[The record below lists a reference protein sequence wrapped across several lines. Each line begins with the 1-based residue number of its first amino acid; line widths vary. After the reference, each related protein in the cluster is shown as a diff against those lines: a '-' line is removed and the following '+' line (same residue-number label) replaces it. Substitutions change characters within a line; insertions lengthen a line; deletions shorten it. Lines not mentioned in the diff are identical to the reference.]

1 MNGRV
6 PPLLNLCTLVIAS
19 ASKQARSC
27 SRASP
32 VIINYQIMRLPSP
45 TTLIDIDDLALIDI
59 GNEIRLFEGGGKWSN
74 FVDGKDGFFYGIP
87 SDARRV

>member
-1 MNGRV
+1 MGPTAFEFMYSRNCKRKQASEV
-6 PPLLNLCTLVIAS
+6 LL
-19 ASKQARSC
+19 ASKTGYHF
-27 SRASP
+27 
-32 VIINYQIMRLPSP
+32 NYQIMRLPSH